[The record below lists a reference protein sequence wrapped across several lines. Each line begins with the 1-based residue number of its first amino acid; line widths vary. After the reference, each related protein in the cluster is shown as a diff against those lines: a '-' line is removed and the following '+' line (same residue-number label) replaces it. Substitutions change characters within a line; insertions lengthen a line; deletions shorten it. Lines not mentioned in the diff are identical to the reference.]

1 MIAKPPGWPF
11 LVVWSAFAMVIMY
24 WASVPFRYAIEMV
37 LVAFVVGFPLMG
49 YWSLRFALAAD
60 RGGVSGR
67 LGRCLAP
74 WLIAAVTLIALAADV
89 PFTLRFS
96 LSAPSLGAY
105 AEKIME
111 QSSIPYESCE
121 WAGLYRVCGGGAEH
135 LALDGVLVPGSAGF
149 MTTEWAI
156 YSNTGFSWHP
166 GAVPQETADD
176 TYRHLVGNWY
186 GYHGWD
192 GW

>member
-11 LVVWSAFAMVIMY
+11 LV
-24 WASVPFRYAIEMV
+24 
-37 LVAFVVGFPLMG
+37 
-49 YWSLRFALAAD
+49 ALATD
-60 RGGVSGR
+60 
-67 LGRCLAP
+67 AP
-74 WLIAAVTLIALAADV
+74 FM
-89 PFTLRFS
+89 PRFS

-111 QSSIPYESCE
+111 QSPIPYESCE
-121 WAGLYRVCGGGAEH
+121 WAGLYRVCGGRVDHSAS
-135 LALDGVLVPGSAGF
+135 DDVLVPGSAGF

-156 YSNTGFSWHP
+156 YGNTGFSWHP
-166 GAVPQETADD
+166 GVVPQETADD

-192 GW
+192 QW